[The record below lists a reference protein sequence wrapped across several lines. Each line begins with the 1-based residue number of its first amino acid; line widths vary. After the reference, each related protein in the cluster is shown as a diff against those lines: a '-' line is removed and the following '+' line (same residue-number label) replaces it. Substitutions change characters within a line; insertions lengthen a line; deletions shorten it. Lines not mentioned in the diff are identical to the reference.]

1 MDVKDTLIKNWLTF
15 LSDSTKA
22 REKLTS
28 QFQKA
33 LSRLDLVVEEQRQVT
48 AFCLKKILNLSD
60 GDVVKLNAD
69 GSYEILRKEGNNE

>member
-1 MDVKDTLIKNWLTF
+1 MDVKATIIKGWLDF
-15 LSDSTKA
+15 LTDSIKV

-33 LSRLDLVVEEQRQVT
+33 VSRLDSVVGEQRQVT
-48 AFCLKKILNLSD
+48 AFCLKKVLNLSD

-69 GSYEILRKEGNNE
+69 GSYSIEHKE

>member
-1 MDVKDTLIKNWLTF
+1 MDVKDMIIKGWLNF
-15 LSDSTKA
+15 LNDSIKV

-33 LSRLDLVVEEQRQVT
+33 VSRLDSIVEEQRQVT
-48 AFCLKKILNLSD
+48 VFCLKKALNLSD

-69 GSYEILRKEGNNE
+69 GSYIIEHKE